1 VAVTALSTVRFF
13 RARAQIERG
22 SYEPEVLSEVV
33 VVAVTVVGGLAL
45 LGYLVA
51 TG

>member
-1 VAVTALSTVRFF
+1 VRFF

-22 SYEPEVLSEVV
+22 SYEPEVFTEVLL
-33 VVAVTVVGGLAL
+33 VAVTVLAGLAL